1 MALEKFADELP
12 IIETLQPQK
21 KSDGSTY
28 YEVTMKECFH
38 KLHRDLPP
46 TRLWGYNGLFP
57 GPTIDVNKDENVYIK
72 WMNDL
77 PDKHFLP
84 VDHTIHHSES
94 GHQEP
99 DVKTVVH
106 LYGRSNA
113 AGQRRLPR
121 SLVHKGF

>member
-57 GPTIDVNKDENVYIK
+57 GPTIDVNQDENVYIK

-77 PDKHFLP
+77 
-84 VDHTIHHSES
+84 S
-94 GHQEP
+94 G
-99 DVKTVVH
+99 
-106 LYGRSNA
+106 
-113 AGQRRLPR
+113 
-121 SLVHKGF
+121 